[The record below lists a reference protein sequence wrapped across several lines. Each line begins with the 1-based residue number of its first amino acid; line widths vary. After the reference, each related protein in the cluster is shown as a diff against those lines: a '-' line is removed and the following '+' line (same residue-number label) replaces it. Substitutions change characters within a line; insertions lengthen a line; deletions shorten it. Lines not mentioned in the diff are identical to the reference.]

1 MSNAHASAGAVHTPQ
16 ILMLS
21 GVGPA
26 EHLKSHDIPV
36 VADLPGVGSHLMDHV
51 VIDLNY
57 RDKTGSSLAFIKG
70 RTLAHQLRL
79 ISSLWGYRLTGAGP
93 LTSNVSR
100 LHVFRGSVHCAE
112 ADRGT

>member
-57 RDKTGSSLAFIKG
+57 RDKTASSIGFVKG
-70 RTLAHQLRL
+70 RTLAQQLKL
-79 ISSLWGYRLTGAGP
+79 VSALWGYRLTGAGP
-93 LTSNVSR
+93 LTSNVS
-100 LHVFRGSVHCAE
+100 LFRA
-112 ADRGT
+112 